1 MKKQFKT
8 YEEQLNI
15 LISKGLIV
23 DSDTLKILRKNNYYF
38 LINRYK
44 NVFIEPNVKPNVFK
58 KGTHFN
64 EIVSL
69 YDFDRNLRIILLKYI
84 ITIENT
90 LKSIISYEFS
100 KKYDYKYLDL
110 ASYDNL
116 NFNEKRVNELKGLFK
131 SISNIVKKNLKHE
144 KHLRYYK
151 EKYDDIPLWI
161 VINNLSLGMLISFY
175 SYMKEEDRK
184 NVACEFGVSS
194 MDLLSFLQVLLH
206 FRNYSAHNQR
216 IFDEKSKV
224 AINKNKYHELLKL
237 DYKGYNDIMAVLII
251 FKYLLTE
258 KDFFQMK
265 KELNIILEELK
276 FNIKTIE
283 LKEICDKMGID
294 DYKKVIEEL

>member
-8 YEEQLNI
+8 YEEQLDI
-15 LISKGLIV
+15 LINKGLIV
-23 DSDTLKILRKNNYYF
+23 DEETLKILRRNNYYF

-44 NVFIEPNVKPNVFK
+44 NVFIEPNTKPNVFRK
-58 KGTHFN
+58 NTHFN

-69 YDFDRNLRIILLKYI
+69 YNFDRNLRIILLKYI

-90 LKSIISYEFS
+90 LKSITSYEFS

-116 NFNEKRVNELKGLFK
+116 NFNGRRVNELKCLFN
-131 SISNIVKKNLKHE
+131 SINNIVKKSLKHE

-151 EKYDDIPLWI
+151 ENYDDIPLWI
-161 VINNLSLGMLISFY
+161 VINNLSFGMLISFY
-175 SYMKEEDRK
+175 SYMKEEDKK
-184 NVACEFGVSS
+184 NIACEFGVSS
-194 MDLLSFLQVLLH
+194 IDLLSFLQVLLH

-224 AINKNKYHELLKL
+224 MINKNKYHKLLELES
-237 DYKGYNDIMAVLII
+237 KGYNDIMAVLII

-258 KDFFQMK
+258 KDFIQMK
-265 KELNIILEELK
+265 KEFSIIFEELK
-276 FNIKTIE
+276 FNIKTIV
-283 LKEICDKMGID
+283 LKEICDKMGIN
-294 DYKKVIEEL
+294 DYKKVLEML

>member
-23 DSDTLKILRKNNYYF
+23 DNDTLKILRKNNYYF

-100 KKYDYKYLDL
+100 KKYDYKYLDIT
-110 ASYDNL
+110 SYDNL
-116 NFNEKRVNELKGLFK
+116 NFDEKRVIELKGFFK
-131 SISNIVKKNLKHE
+131 SIKNVIKNSLKHE
-144 KHLRYYK
+144 KHLKYYK
-151 EKYDDIPLWI
+151 ENYDDIPLWI

-175 SYMKEEDRK
+175 SYMKKEDK
-184 NVACEFGVSS
+184 ENVSS
-194 MDLLSFLQVLLH
+194 EFSISSTELYNFLQVLLH

-224 AINKNKYHELLKL
+224 AINKNKYHELLEL
-237 DYKGYNDIMAVLII
+237 ESSGYNDIMAVLII

-258 KDFFQMK
+258 KDFKQMLF
-265 KELNIILEELK
+265 EMNENFDELK
-276 FNIKTIE
+276 LNLKTIE

-294 DYKKVIEEL
+294 DYKKVIEKL

>member
-8 YEEQLNI
+8 YEEQLDI

-23 DSDTLKILRKNNYYF
+23 DNDTLKILRKNNYYF

-69 YDFDRNLRIILLKYI
+69 YNFDRNLRIILLKYI

-100 KKYDYKYLDL
+100 KKYDYNYLDIN
-110 ASYDNL
+110 SYDNF
-116 NFNEKRVNELKGLFK
+116 NFDEKRVNELKGFFK
-131 SISNIVKKNLKHE
+131 SINNIIKNSLKHE

-151 EKYDDIPLWI
+151 ENYEDIPLWI

-175 SYMKEEDRK
+175 SYMKKEDRE
-184 NVACEFGVSS
+184 NVAREFEISS
-194 MDLLSFLQVLLH
+194 TELYNFLEVLLH

-216 IFDEKSKV
+216 IFDEKSKTV
-224 AINKNKYHELLKL
+224 ISKNKYHKLLELNNC
-237 DYKGYNDIMAVLII
+237 GYNDIMAVLIV
-251 FKYLLTE
+251 FKYLLTDN
-258 KDFFQMK
+258 DFKQMLY
-265 KELNIILEELK
+265 EMNENFNELK
-276 FNIKTIE
+276 LNLKTIE

-294 DYKKVIEEL
+294 DYKKVIEKL